1 MPISRGKV
9 PANLS
14 DSDVDAHDA
23 MDYEKLRRQ
32 LLLRG
37 RSGNPSVER
46 VPYAFEQKSDGPL
59 PAIIRSEVAG
69 LGFWTRG
76 FWRAA
81 LSGITAAGIMV
92 GSLGVVSD
100 REVGEAILSPVE
112 SLEAILAP
120 AQAEVEP

>member
-1 MPISRGKV
+1 
-9 PANLS
+9 
-14 DSDVDAHDA
+14 

-32 LLLRG
+32 LLEAAR
-37 RSGNPSVER
+37 GNPPSER
-46 VPYAFEQKSDGPL
+46 VPYAFEQRVMAHL

-81 LSGITAAGIMV
+81 LSGIAAAGIMV

-100 REVGEAILSPVE
+100 REVGEGDSVSVE
-112 SLEAILAP
+112 SLEEAILAP